1 MKRIGQVVLGLV
13 SVLAA
18 TAPARADP
26 ERGQTLF
33 AACAACHE
41 TGPVSGRRAPSLK
54 GIIGRPA
61 GSLTDFR
68 YSKAMSQSGIVWTD
82 ETIRK
87 FIQSPQAFIPG
98 NRMPF
103 SGIPSEADRADIV
116 DYLKTISTESRS

>member
-1 MKRIGQVVLGLV
+1 MKMIGKVVLTLAA
-13 SVLAA
+13 VLAA
-18 TAPARADP
+18 AAPAGADP
-26 ERGQTLF
+26 ERGKTLF

-41 TGPVSGRRAPSLK
+41 TGPASNRRAPSLK

-68 YSKAMSQSGIVWTD
+68 YSKAMAHSGIVWTD

-87 FIQSPQAFIPG
+87 FIQSPQGFIPG

-116 DYLKTISTESRS
+116 DYLKSISG